1 VIAHS
6 FYHSSDLSWTI
17 LEEDRRRFRKILQRV
32 FLVCLLF
39 ALLIPFLPIPQI
51 EREKA
56 EALPPRL
63 AKLVLE
69 RKQAKPPTPAKTPE
83 LKSAKKAPKLKKAK
97 QKAKPK
103 LKKAKQKAKPKKI
116 EAKKIETARQ
126 KAQRAGLLA
135 FADELAELRD
145 HDVLKEIQRNSSLI
159 KSTERKA
166 APVERS
172 LITANASSGSGGIN
186 TSKLSRGTGGTA
198 LAGRATTQVS
208 SPVDEV
214 GTEQGDVPG
223 SGGSRKASRSIEEI
237 QLVFDRNKAAIYSIY
252 NRALR
257 KDPTLEGK
265 VVLKLTISPDGRVVA
280 CELVSSE
287 LSEPALAR
295 KIVARVRL
303 FDFGAREVETMVVT
317 YPIDFL
323 PS

>member
-1 VIAHS
+1 MIADS
-6 FYHSSDLSWTI
+6 FYHSPDLSWTI
-17 LEEDRRRFRKILQRV
+17 FEEDRRRFRKILQRV

-69 RKQAKPPTPAKTPE
+69 RKQAKLPAPAKTPE
-83 LKSAKKAPKLKKAK
+83 LKSAKKAPKLKKV
-97 QKAKPK
+97 
-103 LKKAKQKAKPKKI
+103 KQKAKPKKI
-116 EAKKIETARQ
+116 EPKKIETARQ
-126 KAQRAGLLA
+126 KAQRSGLLA

-145 HDVLKEIQRNSSLI
+145 NDVLKELQKNSSLI
-159 KSTERKA
+159 KSAERKTA
-166 APVERS
+166 RVERS
-172 LITANASSGSGGIN
+172 LITAGASSGSGGIN
-186 TSKLSRGTGGTA
+186 TSKLSRGIGGSA

-214 GTEQGDVPG
+214 GTGQGDVSR

-287 LSEPALAR
+287 LSAPGIER
-295 KIVARVRL
+295 KLVARIRL
-303 FDFGAREVETMVVT
+303 FDFGAKEVETMVVT

>member
-1 VIAHS
+1 MIAYS
-6 FYHSSDLSWTI
+6 FYHSPDLPWTI
-17 LEEDRRRFRKILQRV
+17 FEEDRRRFRKILQRV
-32 FLVCLLF
+32 FLICLIF
-39 ALLIPFLPIPQI
+39 TLLMSFLPIPQI

-69 RKQAKPPTPAKTPE
+69 RKQAKLPAPAKIPE

-97 QKAKPK
+97 QKT
-103 LKKAKQKAKPKKI
+103 KPKKI
-116 EAKKIETARQ
+116 EKKKIETARQ

-135 FADELAELRD
+135 FKDELAELRD
-145 HDVLKEIQRNSSLI
+145 NDVLREIQKNSRLT
-159 KSTERKA
+159 KSAKRKA
-166 APVERS
+166 ARVERS
-172 LITANASSGSGGIN
+172 LITASASSGSGGIN

-208 SPVDEV
+208 SPVD
-214 GTEQGDVPG
+214 GIGAGQGDVSR

-257 KDPTLEGK
+257 RDPTLEGK
-265 VVLKLTISPDGRVVA
+265 VVLKLTILPDGRVVT

-287 LSEPALAR
+287 LSEPGLER
-295 KIVARVRL
+295 KLVARVRL
-303 FDFGAREVETMVVT
+303 FDFGAKKVETMVVT

>member
-1 VIAHS
+1 MIADS
-6 FYHSSDLSWTI
+6 FYHSPDLSWTI
-17 LEEDRRRFRKILQRV
+17 FEEDRRRFRKILQRV

-69 RKQAKPPTPAKTPE
+69 RKQAKLPAPAKTPE
-83 LKSAKKAPKLKKAK
+83 LKSAKKAPKLKKV
-97 QKAKPK
+97 
-103 LKKAKQKAKPKKI
+103 KQKAKPKKI
-116 EAKKIETARQ
+116 EPKKIETARQ
-126 KAQRAGLLA
+126 KAQRSGLLA

-145 HDVLKEIQRNSSLI
+145 NDVLKELQKNSSLI
-159 KSTERKA
+159 KSAERKTA
-166 APVERS
+166 RVERS
-172 LITANASSGSGGIN
+172 LITAGASSGSGGIN
-186 TSKLSRGTGGTA
+186 TSKLSRGIGGSA

-214 GTEQGDVPG
+214 GTGQGDVSR

-280 CELVSSE
+280 CELISSE
-287 LSEPALAR
+287 LSAPGIER
-295 KIVARVRL
+295 KLVARIRL
-303 FDFGAREVETMVVT
+303 FDFGAKEVETMVVT